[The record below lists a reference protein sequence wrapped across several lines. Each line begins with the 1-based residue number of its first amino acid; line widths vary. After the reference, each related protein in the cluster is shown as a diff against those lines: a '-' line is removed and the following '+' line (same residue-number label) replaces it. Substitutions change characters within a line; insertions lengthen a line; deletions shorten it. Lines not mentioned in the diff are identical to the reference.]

1 MEFQTQMRLAANLRQ
16 LRVSSGLSQ
25 SELARRLQADRSMLA
40 LYESGRRNPDLET
53 VYKLSK
59 MYGLR
64 METMLECDPV
74 NILGEVTYRKVCEDG
89 KRIWYGHFVSCR
101 SSPRDVCWR
110 KRKTWLPWMR
120 PLAVSRKKGR
130 SRPCGD
136 GSMTG
141 EKAGA

>member
-89 KRIWYGHFVSCR
+89 EKNLVWTF
-101 SSPRDVCWR
+101 R
-110 KRKTWLPWMR
+110 KLS
-120 PLAVSRKKGR
+120 LFSKGR
-130 SRPCGD
+130 LLEKAEDLAALDAGF
-136 GSMTG
+136 GSMQ
-141 EKAGA
+141 EKRMEQAMR